1 MRRTICLLLMI
12 VTGFAAVSCATVRHD
27 NGKHK
32 GWYKNPNNPHHPL
45 SGKKKK
51 KKKKPRKEYQFHY
64 EHTKYYRGL

>member
-1 MRRTICLLLMI
+1 MRKLICALLIISAGLA
-12 VTGFAAVSCATVRHD
+12 GVSCASTRHD

-51 KKKKPRKEYQFHY
+51 KKPAKKHKFQLKDQAVFYL
-64 EHTKYYRGL
+64 GL